1 MRVQT
6 MPMMRNISS
15 NTKQFIPIKQVPPTA
30 PSTSPNPKQFH
41 PMNPIKKVQFEPHPI
56 APTAPIAPPNPPTK
70 SSNVKTTIQRLRT
83 LVNKAIESHDVP
95 TITQIVDGSS
105 DLLYDKEKKIL
116 SCNGTVEIFK
126 GASVPVSEK
135 KPVPP
140 HTHYPLTVWGP
151 MLQYMDSTHPERIM
165 STITPMDSSPPSSK
179 TPNLAF
185 RLVGSTTT
193 SEKEV
198 SSPYYAFYNLIGVR
212 GQTAPKNKVSS
223 NGPGGYIGWN
233 EKDRG
238 AFHLWNIPTSDTE
251 GGFLFHQNEEE
262 IADLSSDHV
271 RFHAVSVELG
281 NRSETES
288 NVSTL
293 LASPNASTF
302 FAPTEVNGTSP
313 AGILTLNGEYIFQDA
328 RDMLTVYLQGVD
340 ANKKSVVSYSGLFSL
355 LITSVDRKEDCTLFT
370 QGAVT
375 HQGQVL
381 LGNNGARVVTH
392 KGLHV
397 TSTKA
402 SCLTITST
410 HSKRFR
416 FCVWM
421 MTSGK

>member
-1 MRVQT
+1 MKPLRLSPYPSPGNARMRMQS
-6 MPMMRNISS
+6 MPMMMRNISS
-15 NTKQFIPIKQVPPTA
+15 NPKLIPQIIPV
-30 PSTSPNPKQFH
+30 
-41 PMNPIKKVQFEPHPI
+41 KKVRFEPQPI
-56 APTAPIAPPNPPTK
+56 APSVPIAPPNPPLK

-83 LVNKAIESHDVP
+83 LVNKAIESQEIPAV
-95 TITQIVDGSS
+95 TQIVDGSS
-105 DLLYDKEKKIL
+105 DLLYDTEKKIL
-116 SCNGTVEIFK
+116 SCNGTVEIFQ
-126 GASVPVSEK
+126 GASVPVPEK

-140 HTHYPLTVWGP
+140 NTTYPLTVWGP

-165 STITPMDSSPPSSK
+165 STITPMDSSPPSST
-179 TPNLAF
+179 TPSLAF
-185 RLVGSTTT
+185 RLVGSTP
-193 SEKEV
+193 EKEV

-238 AFHLWNIPTSDTE
+238 AFHLWNIPTPDNE
-251 GGFLFHQNEEE
+251 GGFLFHQNEDE

-271 RFHAVSVELG
+271 RFHAVSIELG
-281 NRSETES
+281 NRSKAES

-328 RDMLTVYLQGVD
+328 RDMLTLYLQGVD
-340 ANKKSVVSYSGLFSL
+340 ADKKSVVSYSGLFSL
-355 LITSVDRKEDCTLFT
+355 LITSVDRKEDCTLYT

-381 LGNNGARVVTH
+381 LGSNGARVVTH

-402 SCLTITST
+402 SCITITST
-410 HSKRFR
+410 LSKRFR